1 MKKVLSIAAILCL
14 MLSFALPI
22 RAAGFSVSLSPS
34 KTSVS
39 AGETITFT
47 VSVAGA
53 ERATSGY
60 IEVALDDSFELV
72 SGKLLVSNVKT
83 GDFDVSTSDGA
94 FLYSEESDPNGGLCE
109 FVVKA
114 RTAGKTARKVSV
126 TVDLK
131 NGGTL
136 LGSISESR
144 EVKIGC
150 ASHTFG
156 AWEKKDSATHT
167 HTCTVC
173 GEEQS
178 EAHKWNGGEVTRPAT
193 CKEAGNKR
201 YTCTVCGQTKDETL
215 SSTSAHSWG
224 SWTETK
230 KAGCEAAGEQK
241 RVCSVCQKAEVR
253 SIPALGH
260 SFSSPTVTRKP
271 TCTEPGEETG
281 VCSRCKKEAR
291 SAIPALGHSFGEWT
305 ESKAPTCTEPG
316 VRKHTCATCG
326 SEVEEAVAALGHDFE
341 NPTVVKEPTISTPGL
356 REGTCKRCGETTQE
370 SIPCRAVDAATGI
383 RVDAEEGTFAE
394 GTEFAAEPVSG
405 DDARRETISA
415 ALEGKGTD
423 YTAYELSAS
432 KNGESVSPK
441 KPLKAT
447 FPVPSGY
454 GKAGLLL
461 IGADGRAKELPVTLN
476 ADGTLTAELSELG
489 LCVVYQKGTAGADPA
504 QPADAEEPGTGF
516 PIWIAVAI
524 GGAVVAGGALA
535 LVLVLKKKKAQ

>member
-1 MKKVLSIAAILCL
+1 MKKLISLAAALL
-14 MLSFALPI
+14 MLLALAIPAH
-22 RAAGFSVSLSPS
+22 AAEFRVQVAASAASVR
-34 KTSVS
+34 
-39 AGETITFT
+39 AGETVSFT
-47 VSVAGA
+47 VSLAGA
-53 ERATSGY
+53 PKGKAGSMA
-60 IEVALDDSFELV
+60 VSFPDSFELV
-72 SGKLLVSNVKT
+72 TGEFLKSGSFMSNFDPVKLKGALAFTAETDFNGAYFKLV
-83 GDFDVSTSDGA
+83 
-94 FLYSEESDPNGGLCE
+94 L
-109 FVVKA
+109 KA
-114 RTAGKTARKVSV
+114 KTAAQTGQAVSFEV
-126 TVDLK
+126 KLE
-131 NGGTL
+131 GAGTATA
-136 LGSISESR
+136 EQT
-144 EVKIGC
+144 VKIGC
-150 ASHTFG
+150 ASHSFG
-156 AWEKKDSATHT
+156 AWEKKDSGTHR

-173 GEEQS
+173 GEVQS

-224 SWTETK
+224 GWTETK

-281 VCSRCKKEAR
+281 VCSRCKKAAR

-341 NPTVVKEPTISTPGL
+341 NPTVVKEPTISMPGL
-356 REGTCKRCGETTQE
+356 REGTCRRCGETTQE

-405 DDARRETISA
+405 DDARRETISS

-432 KNGESVSPK
+432 RNGESVSPK

-447 FPVPSGY
+447 FPVPAGY

-489 LCVVYQKGTAGADPA
+489 LCVVYQKGAAGMDPA
-504 QPADAEEPGTGF
+504 QPTDAEEPEAGF
-516 PIWIAVAI
+516 PVWIAVAI
-524 GGAVVAGGALA
+524 GGAVVAGGALV

>member
-1 MKKVLSIAAILCL
+1 M
-14 MLSFALPI
+14 
-22 RAAGFSVSLSPS
+22 
-34 KTSVS
+34 
-39 AGETITFT
+39 
-47 VSVAGA
+47 
-53 ERATSGY
+53 
-60 IEVALDDSFELV
+60 
-72 SGKLLVSNVKT
+72 
-83 GDFDVSTSDGA
+83 
-94 FLYSEESDPNGGLCE
+94 
-109 FVVKA
+109 
-114 RTAGKTARKVSV
+114 
-126 TVDLK
+126 
-131 NGGTL
+131 
-136 LGSISESR
+136 
-144 EVKIGC
+144 
-150 ASHTFG
+150 
-156 AWEKKDSATHT
+156 WEKKDSATHT

-224 SWTETK
+224 GWTETK

-291 SAIPALGHSFGEWT
+291 AAIPALGHSFGEWT
-305 ESKAPTCTEPG
+305 ESKVPTCTEPG

-326 SEVEEAVAALGHDFE
+326 SAVEEAVAALGHDFE
-341 NPTVVKEPTISTPGL
+341 NPTVVKEPTISTPGR

-447 FPVPSGY
+447 FPVPAGY

-489 LCVVYQKGTAGADPA
+489 LCVVYQKGEAGTDPA
-504 QPADAEEPGTGF
+504 QPTDAEEPEAGF

-524 GGAVVAGGALA
+524 GGAVVAGGAVV

>member
-1 MKKVLSIAAILCL
+1 MKKILSIAAILCL

-22 RAAGFSVSLSPS
+22 RAAGFSVGLSPS

-39 AGETITFT
+39 AGEMVTFT
-47 VSVAGA
+47 VTVTGAGK
-53 ERATSGY
+53 ATSGY

-114 RTAGKTARKVSV
+114 KTAGKTARKVSV

-131 NGGTL
+131 NGSTL

-173 GEEQS
+173 GEVQS
-178 EAHKWNGGEVTRPAT
+178 EAHKWNGGE
-193 CKEAGNKR
+193 
-201 YTCTVCGQTKDETL
+201 
-215 SSTSAHSWG
+215 
-224 SWTETK
+224 
-230 KAGCEAAGEQK
+230 
-241 RVCSVCQKAEVR
+241 
-253 SIPALGH
+253 
-260 SFSSPTVTRKP
+260 VTRKP

-291 SAIPALGHSFGEWT
+291 AAIPALGHSFGEWT

-326 SEVEEAVAALGHDFE
+326 SAVEEAVAALGHDFE

-432 KNGESVSPK
+432 RNGESVSPK

-447 FPVPSGY
+447 FPVPAGY

-461 IGADGRAKELPVTLN
+461 IGADGRAKEVPVTLN

-489 LCVVYQKGTAGADPA
+489 LCVVYQKGAAGTDPA
-504 QPADAEEPGTGF
+504 QPTDAEEPGTGF
-516 PIWIAVAI
+516 PVWIAVAI
-524 GGAVVAGGALA
+524 GGAVVAGGAVV